1 MSEDARAAQ
10 RGRVLFVLTSH
21 DRLGDTGRATG
32 YYLSEVSPPHRV
44 FVNRGYAVDFASVQ
58 GGAPPLDPT
67 SRDTTDPVNEAFLA
81 SPDFAALGATTA
93 VGDIEPG
100 NHDAVFFPGGHGT
113 MWDLPGDPDV
123 ARVASDLY
131 AGGGVV
137 GAVCHGPAALI
148 DASLPDG
155 EHLLRGRTVTCFSN
169 EEEASVELDTVVP
182 FLLEDRLR
190 ERGATVLTAAPF
202 EPQVVV
208 WERLVTGQNPA
219 SARGTALAMVKL
231 LES

>member
-1 MSEDARAAQ
+1 MSVHSQATP
-10 RGRVLFVLTSH
+10 RGRVLFLLTSH
-21 DRLGDTGRATG
+21 ARLGDTGRATG
-32 YYLSEVSPPHRV
+32 YYLSEVSHTHRV
-44 FVNRGYAVDFASVQ
+44 FVNRGYAVEFASVQ
-58 GGAPPLDPT
+58 GGAPPMDPASLDQ
-67 SRDTTDPVNEAFLA
+67 TDPVNEAFLA
-81 SPDFAALGATTA
+81 SPAFAALGETLAVEDVATNTY
-93 VGDIEPG
+93 
-100 NHDAVFFPGGHGT
+100 DAVFFPGGHGT

-123 ARVASDLY
+123 ARLATDMY
-131 AGGGVV
+131 AAGGIV
-137 GAVCHGPAALI
+137 GAVCHGPAALV
-148 DASLPDG
+148 DADLPDG

-169 EEEASVELDTVVP
+169 EEETSVALENVVP

-190 ERGATVLTAAPF
+190 ERGATVLTAEPF